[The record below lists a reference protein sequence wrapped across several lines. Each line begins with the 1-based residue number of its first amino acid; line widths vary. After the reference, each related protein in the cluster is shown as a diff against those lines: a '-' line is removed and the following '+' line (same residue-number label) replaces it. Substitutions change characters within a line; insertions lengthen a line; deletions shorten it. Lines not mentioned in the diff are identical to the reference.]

1 MKPVPTRGF
10 TVLLFLSSYNPFF
23 LLLAVRSYHRSCV
36 IFTSAL
42 VLFVVSLAALEVFL
56 WAAKR
61 KASYET
67 RIISIENRDAD
78 VAAYAATYLLPF
90 LTIFS
95 GSWQDILSV
104 ALFLVFIA
112 VIYVNSKMVY
122 ANPLLA
128 LHGYHLLL
136 ARATTSPE
144 AVSVDTLQPQFILTR
159 SRYLRSEDRITV
171 VDVTPDVLIG
181 LATRK

>member
-1 MKPVPTRGF
+1 VPTRAF
-10 TVLLFLSSYNPFF
+10 TGLLFLSSYNPFF

-36 IFTSAL
+36 IFTAAV

-56 WAAKR
+56 WSAKR

-67 RIISIENRDAD
+67 RIVTVENRDAD

-90 LTIFS
+90 LTIF
-95 GSWQDILSV
+95 GGGWQDILSV
-104 ALFLVFIA
+104 VLFLVFIG
-112 VIYVNSKMVY
+112 VIYVNSRMIY

-136 ARATTSPE
+136 VRATTSTEVVP
-144 AVSVDTLQPQFILTR
+144 ADKLQPQYILTHD
-159 SRYLRSEDRITV
+159 RYLRNEDKVAV

-181 LATRK
+181 LTTAP